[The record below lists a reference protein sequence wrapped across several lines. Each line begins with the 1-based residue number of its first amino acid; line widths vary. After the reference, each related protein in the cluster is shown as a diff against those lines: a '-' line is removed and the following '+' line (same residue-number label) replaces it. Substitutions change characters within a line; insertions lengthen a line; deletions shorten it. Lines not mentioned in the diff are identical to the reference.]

1 MHHHKQWVQVQSNS
15 HFHQASL
22 RDKVLQ
28 PQMKLHHFRQ
38 LNSTLREYLF
48 MEHIA
53 YLAVQCIVQLLLSCL
68 RHAMQIGL
76 TLLLLSLEYLRQRLS
91 TDGIWMR

>member
-15 HFHQASL
+15 YVHQASL
-22 RDKVLQ
+22 QDKVFQ
-28 PQMKLHHFRQ
+28 PQVKLHHFRL
-38 LNSTLREYLF
+38 LNSSLCEYLF
-48 MEHIA
+48 IEHIA
-53 YLAVQCIVQLLLSCL
+53 DLALQFIAQHLLSCL

-76 TLLLLSLEYLRQRLS
+76 TLLLLSLKYLSQLLS